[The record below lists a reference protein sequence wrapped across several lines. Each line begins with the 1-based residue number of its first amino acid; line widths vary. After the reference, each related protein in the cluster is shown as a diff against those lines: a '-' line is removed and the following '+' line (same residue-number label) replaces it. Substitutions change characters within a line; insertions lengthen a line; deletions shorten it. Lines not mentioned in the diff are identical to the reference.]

1 MLIFNYD
8 NKRIKLSTGYS
19 VPPKYWNK
27 KTQRVREVM
36 EYFGSTE
43 INEGLEEL
51 SRVILKVYNDHL
63 KIGVTLSA
71 ERMKEQ
77 VMQLRESPKHLL
89 STSVFWNTYNDFV
102 KHKRDTL
109 RVVKDYHYSLRK
121 HMLAGE
127 KIYGSP
133 LNFSMLKNRPNG
145 FIDVFDHY
153 LTYTALNAKGEKGM
167 SVNSIGKQYKNM
179 KVFLNWCFDREII
192 PPFSLKHLVSK
203 SEEVDSIYLSEREV
217 KAISELEVSS
227 DKKVVV
233 RDLFVIG
240 CETGLRFSDFS
251 RLQPHHIKADRIEIH
266 QKKTSMKVIVPVC
279 TDLLKSILKKY
290 NNKLPQV
297 ENVTEFNK
305 ILRELCQQANI
316 TDEITVLRS
325 NANVKKEV
333 IFKKYELV
341 TSHTCRRSFCTN
353 HFLNDMPVTLIMA
366 ISGHKTER
374 AFMRYLKI
382 DNGKKVD
389 MFRENMEKRIKGR

>member
-179 KVFLNWCFDREII
+179 KVFLNWCLIRKIQVRII
-192 PPFSLKHLVSK
+192 
-203 SEEVDSIYLSEREV
+203 
-217 KAISELEVSS
+217 
-227 DKKVVV
+227 
-233 RDLFVIG
+233 
-240 CETGLRFSDFS
+240 
-251 RLQPHHIKADRIEIH
+251 
-266 QKKTSMKVIVPVC
+266 
-279 TDLLKSILKKY
+279 LLPI
-290 NNKLPQV
+290 
-297 ENVTEFNK
+297 
-305 ILRELCQQANI
+305 
-316 TDEITVLRS
+316 
-325 NANVKKEV
+325 
-333 IFKKYELV
+333 
-341 TSHTCRRSFCTN
+341 
-353 HFLNDMPVTLIMA
+353 
-366 ISGHKTER
+366 
-374 AFMRYLKI
+374 
-382 DNGKKVD
+382 
-389 MFRENMEKRIKGR
+389 